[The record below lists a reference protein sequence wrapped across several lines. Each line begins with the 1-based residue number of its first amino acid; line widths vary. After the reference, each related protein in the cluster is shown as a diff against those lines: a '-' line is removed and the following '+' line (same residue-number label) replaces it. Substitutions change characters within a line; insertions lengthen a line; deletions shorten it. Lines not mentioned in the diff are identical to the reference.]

1 MKKLL
6 AILLLVSMVLTLC
19 ACGGGQNNAEG
30 DRIVRMGRTMNNLT
44 TLDVWRTSLNP
55 TFQVSDAIFDRLL
68 DKNPETLE
76 LQCNL
81 LEDFPTISED
91 RLTYTFKLKEGVK
104 FHDGTE
110 LTSEDVEFTFNYFYD
125 RDTASDNTWVCE
137 VIKGCQE
144 MMNGEADTLSGF
156 KVIDKYSF
164 SIELLYPYGAF
175 ESVLAV
181 SMLPIL
187 PKKARLEAGEDWGLT
202 VAVGSGPYKLK
213 SFEPGKSLE
222 LVVNPDYHGTVPN
235 VDGIKMMNMDTSTAL
250 IEWEA
255 GNIDVAEVP
264 SELVP
269 DYQSRFPSNLTKQV
283 VVGTVRLQLNCTIA
297 PLDDVNVRKAIAMAI
312 DKTELVEGY
321 YNNNVVAINGIIPD
335 GIPGFNNDI
344 PSSFGGYDPEGAKQ
358 LLIDSGYPDGVTFT
372 ATVRDSSTSF
382 PKELQLLKE
391 QLAKANITMEI
402 EKIDSAGYT
411 EKRNSNNMQ
420 SMLADW
426 YADFIDADMYLYS
439 LFHSS
444 YSDSY
449 SVGLHDDWYDS
460 QVELARTLEGDEK
473 RELYEEL
480 DDYLA
485 YEQFCFVPLY
495 QDASYFVT
503 SDRVSGVFIKK
514 DCLYTFSGASIQ

>member
-6 AILLLVSMVLTLC
+6 ATILLAAMVLSLC
-19 ACGGGQNNAEG
+19 ACGNNQTAQSG
-30 DRIVRMGRTMNNLT
+30 DRIVRIGRVMNNLT

-55 TFQVSDAIFDRLL
+55 TFQVSDAMMDRLL

-76 LQCNL
+76 LECNL

-91 RLTYTFKLKEGVK
+91 RKTYTFKLKEGVK

-110 LTSEDVEFTFNYFYD
+110 LTSEDVEFTFNYFYN

-156 KVIDKYSF
+156 KVIDKYTF
-164 SIELLYPYGAF
+164 SIELLYPYSAF

-187 PKKARLEAGEDWGLT
+187 PKKARLEAGDEWGLT
-202 VAVGSGPYKLK
+202 VLVGSGPYKLK

-222 LVVNPDYHGTVPN
+222 MEVNPDYHGKVPN
-235 VDGIKMMNMDTSTAL
+235 VDGIKMINMDTSTAL

-269 DYQSRFPSNLTKQV
+269 DYESRFPNNLKKQV
-283 VVGTVRLQLNCTIA
+283 LVGTVRLQLNCTIP
-297 PLDDVNVRKAIAMAI
+297 PLDDLNVRKAIAMAI
-312 DKTELVEGY
+312 DKTELVDGY
-321 YNNNVVAINGIIPD
+321 FNNNVVAINGIIPE
-335 GIPGFNNDI
+335 GIPGFNNNM
-344 PSSFGGYDPEGAKQ
+344 PSDFKYDPEGAKQ
-358 LLIDSGYPDGVTFT
+358 LLTDNGYPNGVTIT
-372 ATVRDSSTSF
+372 ATVRESSTSF
-382 PKELQLLKE
+382 PKELQILKE
-391 QLAKANITMEI
+391 QLAKANINMEI

-420 SMLADW
+420 CMLADW

-439 LFHSS
+439 LFHSD
-444 YSDSY
+444 YSSSY
-449 SVGLHDDWYDS
+449 SVGLNDSWYDS
-460 QVELARTLEGDEK
+460 QVELARALEGDEK
-473 RELYEEL
+473 RELYEKL

-485 YEQFCFVPLY
+485 YEVFSFVPLY
-495 QDASYFVT
+495 QDQIFIVT
-503 SDRVSGVFIKK
+503 SDRVDGVFVKK
-514 DCLYTFSGASIQ
+514 DCLYTFANASIK